1 MQQSRPPLARCR
13 LQAKAALANEG
24 LRAAAARP
32 RRSSDA
38 WVWEAPPTAPRPFP
52 RPHSGR
58 LQKEETQAANLRDAP
73 GVIPADKQ
81 PPKEVSAMAEVHI
94 RDLHCVKRQDPV
106 GKDRAYLQINGRTIA
121 GPFSMGT
128 GDHVWVNV
136 KEGFTGEEVLV
147 TLMEEDAGP
156 DDNLGTARIDAGLV
170 GDGIQKAT
178 FNAKTNAD
186 YHMTYDVHG

>member
-1 MQQSRPPLARCR
+1 
-13 LQAKAALANEG
+13 
-24 LRAAAARP
+24 
-32 RRSSDA
+32 
-38 WVWEAPPTAPRPFP
+38 
-52 RPHSGR
+52 
-58 LQKEETQAANLRDAP
+58 
-73 GVIPADKQ
+73 
-81 PPKEVSAMAEVHI
+81 MAEVHI

-136 KEGFTGEEVLV
+136 KEGFTGEEVFV

-156 DDNLGTARIDAGLV
+156 DDNLGRVRIDAGLV
-170 GDGIQKAT
+170 GDGIHTGTFHAKAG
-178 FNAKTNAD
+178 AD